1 MRTIVRVALL
11 AGIPLVIMT
20 GIGLALLAQ
29 GQESNGRST
38 LAVGV
43 IVAAVSAS
51 SVIYQIDRWTLRRQT
66 AVHFAV
72 MVVTV
77 LPALFFSG
85 WFALDS
91 VGGVLAVIGTFLAT
105 GAILWALFYAIAR
118 VVERRSGRTTAAA
131 EVDG

>member
-11 AGIPLVIMT
+11 AGIPLIIMT

-29 GQESNGRST
+29 GQEADGRST

-43 IVAAVSAS
+43 IVAAVAAS

-85 WFALDS
+85 WFALDG
-91 VGGVLAVIGTFLAT
+91 VGDVLAVIGTFLVT
-105 GAILWALFYAIAR
+105 GAILWVLFYAISR
-118 VVERRSGRTTAAA
+118 VVERRGGRTTTDT
-131 EVDG
+131 EGDG